1 VIIKGK
7 ARGNGRQLGQ
17 YLITP
22 GENERVE
29 VVEVRGAAAPD
40 VPGAVLEMDAVSAC
54 ARTAKPLYHATIN
67 TRANERMTAE
77 QRMYAV
83 DRLERELGF
92 TGQPRVVVIH
102 EKKDRNGDLR
112 EHCHIVWSRIDLEH
126 QRAIRIDHNYRKH
139 ELVARELEREL
150 GFTRTQ
156 GAHIERDGQTR
167 PGRTA
172 SQWELQQSER
182 TGLSIGQVTKTVTDV
197 WRRTDNGASFA
208 IALDQEGYVLARGD
222 RRQFVVIDPMGG
234 THSLARRVEGAK
246 VADVRARMSDLD
258 PAHLPSVKQG
268 KAIQLQRRQG
278 RGVERIRDGQG
289 EHRPSRQHDAGR
301 APEPHAKPS
310 GIAGKAIGG
319 ATSIASVLFNAL
331 TGETPARTDNS
342 PAAARRAEIEKQ
354 HTASVSA
361 DQSQKDKIRQEILRT
376 FTTNQERERSDD
388 LGPERDRTRR

>member
-1 VIIKGK
+1 MIIKGK

-29 VVEVRGAAAPD
+29 VVEVRGVAAAD

-54 ARTAKPLYHATIN
+54 ARTAKPLYHASIN
-67 TRANERMTAE
+67 TRSDERLSDD
-77 QRMYAV
+77 QRMRAV

-139 ELVARELEREL
+139 ELVARELEREF
-150 GFTRTQ
+150 GFTRIQ
-156 GAHIERDGQTR
+156 GAHVERDGQR
-167 PGRTA
+167 PDRTP

-182 TGLSIGQVTKTVTDV
+182 TGLGIGRVTKTVTDV

-246 VADVRARMSDLD
+246 VADVRARMADLD

-278 RGVERIRDGQG
+278 RGVQRIRDGRGQH
-289 EHRPSRQHDAGR
+289 EPSRQSEAGR
-301 APEPHAKPS
+301 SPEPRGKPT
-310 GIAGKAIGG
+310 GIVGKAIGG
-319 ATSIASVLFNAL
+319 ATGIASVLFNAL
-331 TGETPARTDNS
+331 TGETPARADNS
-342 PAAARRAEIEKQ
+342 PAAAKRAEIEER